1 MNLLEIISELTS
13 GEILAA
19 GGGMVAIILTL
30 LQVSKININPWSW
43 LARKLGRAI
52 NGEVI
57 EKVEQLRADL
67 NSLRTE
73 SEEREAITCRSRI
86 LHFGDEILHGKEH
99 TKEHFDQI
107 LADVDYYEKYCDEN
121 RDFKNSIAVATIERI
136 RAVYQKCIKEN
147 SFL

>member
-1 MNLLEIISELTS
+1 MTLQEIILS
-13 GEILAA
+13 
-19 GGGMVAIILTL
+19 GGGATAVVLTL
-30 LQVSKININPWSW
+30 LQISKININPWSW

-57 EKVEQLRADL
+57 EKVDKLGSDL
-67 NSLRTE
+67 NDLRSE

-86 LHFGDEILHGKEH
+86 LHFGDEIMHGKEH
-99 TKEHFDQI
+99 TKEHFDQMLSDI
-107 LADVDYYEKYCDEN
+107 DYYEKYCEEHK
-121 RDFKNSIAVATIERI
+121 DFKNSIAAATIERI